1 MSLGRAFGSLAG
13 LTLLSR
19 LSGFVRVA
27 VFAAMYG
34 GGREAD
40 LFLAAMILP
49 ELLYKFM
56 ADGLVSA
63 AAIPLFVRDR
73 LEPIAV
79 RRAFWSLFW
88 PVSAGALLLTLGLAA
103 FAEPVC
109 GLLTPG
115 FDTGLAGRMVV
126 LWRILAPYTLLS
138 IQAALLTSFLNA
150 MGSFGRPAIGPLL
163 VNLVIIAGMV
173 AAGDGP
179 VETIGYAVLAG
190 AAAQLLWLFH
200 LARHAGAAYVAADCA
215 PSKIDWNI
223 PLRFAAGAGPVA
235 GWVLLTAVVP
245 VFERALLS
253 SAPGGTVAALNY
265 TDKLMNLPL
274 GIVSISLASAVFPAL
289 SSAGDEDRLRL
300 IRRAFW
306 ALGAL
311 LVPVVLVMTG
321 AAESVTSVVYRR
333 GRFDVGAAALTARL
347 LEAYGWALLP
357 VSAVMLLNRLC
368 FAAGRY
374 RLPFLIG
381 LAGVTLQVGLDIR
394 LTARIGAAGV
404 GWGAVG
410 AAVFQLVC
418 LAAALVHSSA
428 HRSGFTAALLPLVFW
443 GGISIV
449 GSGGVTILGA
459 TIRAALPSGM
469 FGELAALGALWGLLQ
484 LLAIPVALIVHR
496 QGSGIR
502 E

>member
-27 VFAAMYG
+27 VFAAIYG

-63 AAIPLFVRDR
+63 AAIPLFVQDR
-73 LEPIAV
+73 QDPASV
-79 RRAFWSLFW
+79 RRTFWSLFW
-88 PVSAGALLLTLGLAA
+88 PVSAGALLLTVLLMVL
-103 FAEPVC
+103 AEPLC

-115 FDTGLAGRMVV
+115 FDAGLAGRMVA

-138 IQAALLTSFLNA
+138 VQAALLTSFLNA
-150 MGSFGRPAIGPLL
+150 MGLFGRPAVGPLL
-163 VNLVIIAGMV
+163 VNLVIIAGML
-173 AAGDGP
+173 AAGNGP

-190 AAAQLLWLFH
+190 AAAQFLWLFR
-200 LARHAGAAYVAADCA
+200 LALRHGAAYVATDCS
-215 PSKIDWNI
+215 PGNI
-223 PLRFAAGAGPVA
+223 EYDILFRFAAGAGPVA

-274 GIVSISLASAVFPAL
+274 GIVSISLASAVFPSL
-289 SSAGDEDRLRL
+289 SSAGEEERMRL

-306 ALGAL
+306 FLGAM
-311 LVPVVLVMTG
+311 LVPVVFVMTG
-321 AAESVTSVVYRR
+321 AAESVTTVVYRR
-333 GRFDVGAAALTARL
+333 GRFDAGAAGLTAHL

-357 VSAVMLLNRLC
+357 VSVVMLLNRLC

-381 LAGVTLQVGLDIR
+381 LAGVTLQIGLDIR
-394 LTARIGAAGV
+394 LTARMGAAGV

-410 AAVFQLVC
+410 AALFQLIC
-418 LAAALVHSSA
+418 LTVAIGWSSGRKGGFAA
-428 HRSGFTAALLPLVFW
+428 TLLPLAFW
-443 GGISIV
+443 GGATII
-449 GSGGVTILGA
+449 GSGNIPMLHSGF
-459 TIRAALPSGM
+459 RAAMPPGTLGD
-469 FGELAALGALWGLLQ
+469 LCALGGLWIILQ
-484 LLAIPVALIVHR
+484 LLAASVALSVR
-496 QGSGIR
+496 R
-502 E
+502 R